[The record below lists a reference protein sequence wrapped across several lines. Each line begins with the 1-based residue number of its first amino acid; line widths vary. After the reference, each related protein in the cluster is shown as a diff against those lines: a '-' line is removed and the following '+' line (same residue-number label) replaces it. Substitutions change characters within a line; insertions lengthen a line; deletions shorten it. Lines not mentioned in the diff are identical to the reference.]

1 GGGGGC
7 GGPAY
12 GIFMSGA
19 DPASVGAWKTSVTFL
34 GAGEGGAGG
43 TGGTS
48 FGADGTN
55 GSNGI
60 AANTNF

>member
-1 GGGGGC
+1 
-7 GGPAY
+7 
-12 GIFMSGA
+12 MSGA